1 MMLYSTKSS
10 APAEGRRHLAEY
22 YDVISTE
29 EPLLFGA
36 L

>member
-1 MMLYSTKSS
+1 MILYSTK
-10 APAEGRRHLAEY
+10 PPHPTKERRHLAEY

>member
-1 MMLYSTKSS
+1 MMLHSTKPT
-10 APAEGRRHLAEY
+10 APTEGRRHLAEY